1 MRRRAALV
9 AAFLATVVL
18 APAAGAQNDIERIL
32 DFSSDITVQRNGNL
46 NVAETIAVNAQ
57 GDNIRHGIYRDFPTI
72 YTDKFGRRVRV
83 RFDVQSVTM
92 DGHDEQYEVDSIDNG
107 KRVKIGDPDV
117 LLDYGRHTFVIRYV
131 TDRQIGFFRDYD
143 ELYWNVTGNGWDFQ
157 IDQAEATIHLPQGAH
172 ILQEA
177 FYTGPEGAAGKQAQ
191 ARSLSENEIAFA
203 TTAPLYPREGL
214 TIAVGFN
221 KGAVSP
227 PTSADRFW
235 DFLRDNAATIIALI
249 GLIGLFFYYLV
260 TWVLYGRDPA
270 HGTIIPL
277 FAPPSDFSPAA
288 ARYVHRM
295 AYDRKCYAASLIDMA
310 VKGYLTI
317 SETGST
323 YTLKRT
329 GKSESEC
336 GLFSGEKSIGSQL
349 FDSATD
355 SIELKQVNHT
365 DIAASISA
373 LQSSLKNEY
382 EKKYFVTNFGWF
394 LGGVLIL
401 AVTAIVASLSSD
413 AGAGS
418 LPGLIWV
425 AAWSGGTAFLVWRA
439 VTAWNDAIHAPRGR
453 AGKLA
458 GAIFLTVFAV
468 PFVAGDL
475 IGFVVFASTELLPA
489 MIIVLIGGVLVAVF
503 HHLLKA
509 PTALGGHI
517 RDELDGFKI
526 FLETAEKDRLE
537 KLNPPQITPKVFE
550 KFLPYAIALDCENQ
564 WSKKFEAEAAA
575 AAAADRS
582 TYSGYTP
589 LWYSGNS
596 FNNLGAAGFA
606 SAIGASL
613 ASSAASASTAPGS
626 SSGSGGGGFSG
637 GGGGGGG
644 GGGW

>member
-9 AAFLATVVL
+9 AAFLATFLL
-18 APAAGAQNDIERIL
+18 APAAGAQDGIERIL
-32 DFSSDITVQRNGNL
+32 DFSSDITVQRNGDL
-46 NVAETIAVNAQ
+46 NVIETIAVNAQ

-83 RFDVQSVTM
+83 RFDVRAVTM

-131 TDRQIGFFRDYD
+131 TDRQIGFFDNYD
-143 ELYWNVTGNGWDFQ
+143 ELYWNVTGNGWEFQ
-157 IDQAEATIHLPQGAH
+157 IDRAEATVHLPEGAH

-177 FYTGPEGAAGKQAQ
+177 FYTGPAGSAGKQAQ
-191 ARSLSENEIAFA
+191 AQSLSENAIAFA
-203 TTAPLYPREGL
+203 TTAPLYPNEGL

-221 KGAVSP
+221 KGAVLP
-227 PTSADRFW
+227 PTSTDKFW
-235 DFLRDNAATIIALI
+235 DFLRDNAATIIALA
-249 GLIGLFFYYLV
+249 GLIILFVYYLI
-260 TWVLYGRDPA
+260 TWVRYGRDPA

-277 FAPPSDFSPAA
+277 FAPPNDFSPAA
-288 ARYVHRM
+288 TRYVHRM

-336 GLFSGEKSIGSQL
+336 GLFSGEKDIGSRL
-349 FDSATD
+349 FDSPTD

-365 DIAASISA
+365 DIASSISA

-401 AVTAIVASLSSD
+401 AITTIVAALSSD

-439 VTAWNDAIHAPRGR
+439 IGAWDEAIHAPRAR

-475 IGFVVFASTELLPA
+475 IGFVVFASTDILPA
-489 MIIVLIGGVLVAVF
+489 MVIVLIGGVLVVVF

-537 KLNPPQITPKVFE
+537 KLNPPQVTPKVFE

-582 TYSGYTP
+582 TYSGYSP
-589 LWYSGNS
+589 IWYSGSS
-596 FNNLGAAGFA
+596 FSNLGAAGFA
-606 SAIGASL
+606 TAIGASL